1 MARALTANRLP
12 LSGDALARPGRSV
25 QIFVMIPSPSR
36 VAALMVTVALGT
48 ARFAAAQLP
57 AALDS
62 AFTRHVAEMA
72 RQRAAQLAVAPPAQ
86 PENQRAVQQY
96 RSALVD
102 LDSAKW
108 LDAMTALLAVTTRAP
123 NNPMYRG
130 DLAYAHLR
138 LGQFDPAATE
148 YTRAYQAQQHNGWYV
163 LGIGMVRAAQHQF
176 ADAAG
181 AADLAVQTD
190 SSVVDSS
197 VASIAAGWFEAA
209 GDRTRALFWARN
221 AVQRSPGDA
230 ADWLR
235 VASYDMARN
244 DTTPEG
250 ITAVRH
256 FLALRPGDKLGS
268 AIYSNY
274 LYVAGQSDSAMHYAE
289 YAASDSA
296 YRPFAAQVFLAAGRV
311 QLMRRDADNALTV
324 LRKGQ
329 EWADSTQRP
338 SFKLFIGRA
347 QLLQVSAALN
357 TYQDH
362 PSCELAR
369 AADSLTTVAKTNL
382 RAGLMVD
389 SARTQQ
395 LLEMVVA
402 PDSANA
408 QAAVHN
414 CAAAQPA
421 PRGRPQRPAARPAQP
436 ARPRP

>member
-1 MARALTANRLP
+1 MISRL
-12 LSGDALARPGRSV
+12 L
-25 QIFVMIPSPSR
+25 R
-36 VAALMVTVALGT
+36 VAAIIVTAALAT
-48 ARFAAAQLP
+48 TRVAAAQLP

-62 AFTRHVAEMA
+62 AFIRHVAEMG
-72 RQRAAQLAVAPPAQ
+72 RQRAAQLATPPAQ
-86 PENQRAVQQY
+86 PENQRVVQQY
-96 RSALVD
+96 RGALVD
-102 LDSAKW
+102 FDSAKW
-108 LDAMTALLAVTTRAP
+108 GDAMAALLAVTTRAP
-123 NNPMYRG
+123 TNPMYRG

-138 LGQFDPAATE
+138 QGQFDAAATE

-163 LGIGMVRAAQHQF
+163 LGIGVVRAAQRQF

-235 VASYDMARN
+235 VASYDMTRN

-250 ITAVRH
+250 ITAIRH
-256 FLALRPGDKLGS
+256 YLALKPGDKLGS
-268 AIYSNY
+268 AVFANY
-274 LYVAGQSDSAMHYAE
+274 LYVAGQNDSAMTFAE
-289 YAASDSA
+289 YAASDPA
-296 YRPFAAQVFLAAGRV
+296 YRPFAAQVFLAAGRT
-311 QLMRRDADNALTV
+311 QLIRRNADGALTV

-338 SFKLFIGRA
+338 SFTLFIGRA
-347 QLLQVSAALN
+347 QLLQVSTALN
-357 TYQDH
+357 SYQDH
-362 PSCELAR
+362 PSCELAHT
-369 AADSLTTVAKTNL
+369 ADSILTIAETNL
-382 RAGLMVD
+382 RAGLAVD

-395 LLEMVVA
+395 LLEMVVT
-402 PDSANA
+402 PDKANA

-414 CAAAQPA
+414 CAAATQPA
-421 PRGRPQRPAARPAQP
+421 PRGRPTRPAARPA
-436 ARPRP
+436 RP

>member
-1 MARALTANRLP
+1 MTSRLP
-12 LSGDALARPGRSV
+12 
-25 QIFVMIPSPSR
+25 R
-36 VAALMVTVALGT
+36 VAALMVMAALGT
-48 ARFAAAQLP
+48 ARNAAAQLP
-57 AALDS
+57 AALDTT
-62 AFTRHVAEMA
+62 FVRHVGEMA
-72 RQRAAQLAVAPPAQ
+72 RQRAAQLAVPPAQ
-86 PENQRAVQQY
+86 PENPRVAQQY
-96 RSALVD
+96 REALTD
-102 LDSAKW
+102 IDRGAW
-108 LDAMTALLAVTTRAP
+108 ADALTTLLAVIQRAP

-130 DLAYAHLR
+130 DVAYVHFR
-138 LGQFDPAATE
+138 LGQLDPAATE
-148 YTRAYQAQQHNGWYV
+148 FTRAYQAQQHNGWYV
-163 LGIGMVRAAQHQF
+163 LGIGMVRAAQRQF

-181 AADLAVQTD
+181 AADLAVQSD
-190 SSVVDSS
+190 STVVDSS

-221 AVQRSPGDA
+221 AVERSPGDA

-235 VASYDMARN
+235 VASYDMTKN

-256 FLALRPGDKLGS
+256 YLALRPGDKLGS
-268 AIYSNY
+268 AVYANY
-274 LYVAGQSDSAMHYAE
+274 LYVAGQNDSAMTFAE
-289 YAASDSA
+289 YAASDSV
-296 YRPFAAQVFLAAGRV
+296 YRPFAAQVFLAAGRT
-311 QLMRRDADNALTV
+311 QLIRRNTDAALTV
-324 LRKGQ
+324 LRKGR

-338 SFKLFIGRA
+338 SFSLFIGRA

-357 TYQDH
+357 SYQDH
-362 PSCELAR
+362 PSCDLAH
-369 AADSLTTVAKTNL
+369 AADSLTSAAKTNL

-414 CAAAQPA
+414 CAAAAQSA
-421 PRGRPQRPAARPAQP
+421 QRARPTRPAARPAQP

>member
-1 MARALTANRLP
+1 MTTRL
-12 LSGDALARPGRSV
+12 
-25 QIFVMIPSPSR
+25 SR
-36 VAALMVTVALGT
+36 VAALMLAAALGT
-48 ARFAAAQLP
+48 ARIAVAQLP
-57 AALDS
+57 AALDT
-62 AFTRHVAEMA
+62 AFTRHVAEMG
-72 RQRAAQLAVAPPAQ
+72 RQRAAQLATPPAQ
-86 PENQRAVQQY
+86 PENPRVLQQY
-96 RSALVD
+96 RGALAD

-108 LDAMTALLAVTTRAP
+108 ADAVAALLAVTTRAP
-123 NNPMYRG
+123 TNPMYRA

-163 LGIGMVRAAQHQF
+163 LGIGMVRATQHQF

-250 ITAVRH
+250 ITAVRRY
-256 FLALRPGDKLGS
+256 LALRPGDKLGS
-268 AIYSNY
+268 AIYANY
-274 LYVAGQSDSAMHYAE
+274 LYVSGQNDSAMAFAE
-289 YAASDSA
+289 LAASDST
-296 YRPFAAQVFLAAGRV
+296 YRPFAAQVFLAAGRTE
-311 QLMRRDADNALTV
+311 LIRRNPDGALTV
-324 LRKGQ
+324 LRKAQ
-329 EWADSTQRP
+329 PWADSTQRP
-338 SFKLFIGRA
+338 SFSLFIGRA

-357 TYQDH
+357 SYQDH
-362 PSCELAR
+362 PSCDLAR
-369 AADSLTTVAKTNL
+369 LADSLTTAAKANL

-389 SARTQQ
+389 SARTRQ

-414 CAAAQPA
+414 CATAAQQA
-421 PRGRPQRPAARPAQP
+421 PRRPQRPAP